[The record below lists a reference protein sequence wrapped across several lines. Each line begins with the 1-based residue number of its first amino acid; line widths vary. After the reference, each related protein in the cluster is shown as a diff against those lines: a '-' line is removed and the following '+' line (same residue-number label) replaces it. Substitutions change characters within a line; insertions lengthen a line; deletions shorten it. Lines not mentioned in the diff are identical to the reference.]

1 MSRDDRDRRLEL
13 DSQICFALY
22 AASRAIVRAYD
33 PLLAPLGVTYPQ
45 YLALLVLWES
55 DDISVGALG
64 HRLALDS
71 ATLTPLLKRLE
82 AQGLIERRRNPDDER
97 VVLIALTAR
106 GRALKAKVREIPFE
120 LACRAGF
127 DPADAQGLARLAA
140 LRDELADLTRRL
152 GRRRDD
158 D

>member
-1 MSRDDRDRRLEL
+1 MARDDRHLEL
-13 DSQICFALY
+13 DRQLCFALY

-64 HRLALDS
+64 DRLALDS

-82 AQGLIERRRNPDDER
+82 QQGLVARRRKPEDER
-97 VVLIALTAR
+97 VVLISLTAR
-106 GRALKAKVREIPFE
+106 GRALRAKAREIPSE

-127 DPADAQGLARLAA
+127 DLEDPRAVARLEA
-140 LRDELADLTRRL
+140 LREELADLARRL
-152 GRRRDD
+152 G
-158 D
+158 